1 MSVSEDSFVPE
12 PLPQTTSKTEEKGR
26 PSRLPFTRILTAI
39 LGMGFPYEVAID
51 MSYTE
56 WVLILQ
62 AQEDG
67 EERKKDGPRQAT
79 QQDIQGFM

>member
-1 MSVSEDSFVPE
+1 
-12 PLPQTTSKTEEKGR
+12 
-26 PSRLPFTRILTAI
+26 
-39 LGMGFPYEVAID
+39 MGFPYEIAID

-67 EERKKDGPRQAT
+67 EERKKDGPRKAT